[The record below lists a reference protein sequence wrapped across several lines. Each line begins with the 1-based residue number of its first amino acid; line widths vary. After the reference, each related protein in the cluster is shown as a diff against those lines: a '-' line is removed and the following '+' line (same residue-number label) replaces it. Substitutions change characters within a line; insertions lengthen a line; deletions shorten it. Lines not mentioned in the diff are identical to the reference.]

1 MYWLSSSLISM
12 GQISLLKLRSF
23 RSLMGIP
30 DLIIHENIKDDGKGF
45 IATLKSGESGL
56 VILPY
61 VHYVQVLSVYR
72 LVRCLAYTIIHSK
85 LVQFSSAC
93 MLTVLWENMTFI
105 LLRFSLSMYMYC

>member
-30 DLIIHENIKDDGKGF
+30 DLIIHENTKDDGKGF

-61 VHYVQVLSVYR
+61 VHCMCRCRLISTIVFVVVQTKIARSGDVGI
-72 LVRCLAYTIIHSK
+72 LA
-85 LVQFSSAC
+85 SAF
-93 MLTVLWENMTFI
+93 NMTLSLEKFC
-105 LLRFSLSMYMYC
+105 FSRC

>member
-56 VILPY
+56 VILSH
-61 VHYVQVLSVYR
+61 VHYVQVLGVYR
-72 LVRCLAYTIIHSK
+72 LTISTIVCHTFVVVHTKTARFGDVGILASEFDM
-85 LVQFSSAC
+85 LLSFSSRC
-93 MLTVLWENMTFI
+93 
-105 LLRFSLSMYMYC
+105 